1 MVAINY
7 VKLPLEATGRDSLYD
22 EGNAV
27 TVYLDIHTETYPSVD
42 ETPDAGLADT
52 KAMSSQE
59 SGIAVGFPIRCEK
72 PISRASLINA
82 AEAQVYGLK
91 DASATASFNASLA
104 RKFREDKD
112 DEEVKEHDR
121 FINWVKK
128 ELTKVGI
135 K

>member
-7 VKLPLEATGRDSLYD
+7 VKLPPEAIARDSMYD

-27 TVYLDIHTETYPSVD
+27 TVYLDVHTEIQPSVG
-42 ETPDAGLADT
+42 ETPEVSLSEDYTDKET
-52 KAMSSQE
+52 E
-59 SGIAVGFPIRCEK
+59 ICVGFPIRCEK
-72 PISRASLINA
+72 PVSRSSLINA

-104 RKFREDKD
+104 RKFRENPEDQ
-112 DEEVKEHDR
+112 EVKEHDA
-121 FINWVKK
+121 FIDWVKT